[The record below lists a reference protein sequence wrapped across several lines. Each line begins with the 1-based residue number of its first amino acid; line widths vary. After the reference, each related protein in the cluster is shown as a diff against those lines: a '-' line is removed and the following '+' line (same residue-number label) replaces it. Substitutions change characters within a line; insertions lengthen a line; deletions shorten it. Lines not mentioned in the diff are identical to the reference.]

1 MWVYQIRVKRNLV
14 QIPCFYALGWKQV
27 FCNFLFFVNLT
38 KNIKFE
44 LQGYIEFE
52 NFFSFSALRFSFNIL
67 FLFDIMYIS
76 IVLIGW
82 LSLKSSIK
90 KLGCSRKRWPHKS
103 LPPKLAIFLMCILVF
118 HQTLYMSLEI
128 FLKIKYYK
136 SSHLL
141 E

>member
-1 MWVYQIRVKRNLV
+1 MWVYQIKVKRNLV
-14 QIPCFYALGWKQV
+14 QIPCFYALGWKPV

-44 LQGYIEFE
+44 LQGCIEFK

-103 LPPKLAIFLMCILVF
+103 LLPKLAINLMCIFVF
-118 HQTLYMSLEI
+118 HLTFYMSRQY
-128 FLKIKYYK
+128 FLKIEY
-136 SSHLL
+136 
-141 E
+141 